1 MQAVK
6 NQFNWNLLNVLKK
19 GAPLKVVNAM
29 FIQMQSLL
37 QKQIRANTE
46 NSLDVKT
53 ALNADLQRYII
64 G

>member
-1 MQAVK
+1 MY
-6 NQFNWNLLNVLKK
+6 WKK

-29 FIQMQSLL
+29 FIQMVSLL
-37 QKQIRANTE
+37 QNQIGANTE